1 MQLHDLTI
9 RDGEECADLA
19 FNTEDKVRIAEML
32 AAVGIRRSEVFLTVP
47 GWTGWY
53 ALMARHLPLD
63 LWVTWQPGRVERAL
77 DLGVKHVMVWYRIGE
92 DFAPCGPRN
101 RDERMDEMLSS
112 VPPPAREDDVE
123 SLLAESTRADLEHIT
138 AAARA

>member
-1 MQLHDLTI
+1 MQRDPQQPWRTQSWAASRHNFDPAVATPPRTVQLHDLTI

-47 GWTGWY
+47 GWTEVVR

-63 LWVTWQPGRVERAL
+63 LWVTWQPGRVE
-77 DLGVKHVMVWYRIGE
+77 
-92 DFAPCGPRN
+92 
-101 RDERMDEMLSS
+101 
-112 VPPPAREDDVE
+112 
-123 SLLAESTRADLEHIT
+123 
-138 AAARA
+138 